1 MNAIL
6 LVLAL
11 FSECL
16 AVIFLKLSQGFSKR
30 LPGIVTAAFAVLSL
44 TLLSLALNVKGFEMN
59 VIYAAWSVV
68 GIALIA
74 FIELFWKH
82 KEQWNSKDIGPIG
95 TMARL
100 GIGLWLAG
108 SVVYDQLATGFV
120 PATHSF
126 ASWALGLI
134 GFPVLVL
141 AYHWWR
147 IRHNPAHFQDTSPLS
162 IALGVA
168 LPLALYFT
176 WWYAPAFSVTSDAVL
191 LFVGGSMVLAA
202 LRGYAGCELLS
213 FSNWL
218 LRRYDQIA
226 CAFFTPIDYLD
237 TYRLP
242 GAARPRL

>member
-1 MNAIL
+1 MSGIL
-6 LVLAL
+6 LTSAL

-30 LPGIVTAAFAVLSL
+30 LVGLATVAFAVLSL

-68 GIALIA
+68 GIAVIA
-74 FIELFWKH
+74 FVEHFWKQ
-82 KEQWNSKDIGPIG
+82 KEQWNSRNIGLIG

-108 SVVYDQLATGFV
+108 SVVYGQLVTHFV
-120 PATHSF
+120 PATHTF

-134 GFPVLVL
+134 GLPALVL
-141 AYHWWR
+141 AWHWWR
-147 IRHNPAHFQDTSPLS
+147 IRRNSARFQYISPLS
-162 IALGVA
+162 IALGVV

-213 FSNWL
+213 LSNWL
-218 LRRYDQIA
+218 LRRYDQIT
-226 CAFFTPIDYLD
+226 CAFFTPIDYLEQ
-237 TYRLP
+237 RGL
-242 GAARPRL
+242 AFE